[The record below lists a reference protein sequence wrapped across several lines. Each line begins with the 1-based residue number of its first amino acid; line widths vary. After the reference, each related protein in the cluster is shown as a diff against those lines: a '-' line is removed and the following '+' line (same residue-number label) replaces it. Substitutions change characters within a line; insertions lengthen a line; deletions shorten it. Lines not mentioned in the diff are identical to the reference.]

1 MQIIIGQGA
10 HEIIRGNRETKSGKR
25 QKTSY
30 FSRPELTRILGVYS
44 IRVAAGE
51 WRDYALDHTDGQA
64 YFSIY
69 RSSQEMPL
77 YTIEKKRLK
86 GKDRWQYNLMDR
98 LRVIKTSAGLQDILD
113 YLNGLPRL
121 VNN

>member
-1 MQIIIGQGA
+1 MQIITGSDNQA
-10 HEIIRGNRETKSGKR
+10 SREAKGRKKQR
-25 QKTSY
+25 ASY
-30 FSRPELTRILGVYS
+30 FSRPELTRILNVYS
-44 IRVAAGE
+44 KRVAAGE
-51 WRDYALDHTDGQA
+51 WRDYALDHLEGQA

-69 RSSQEMPL
+69 RSSHELPL

-86 GKDRWQYNLMDR
+86 GKDRWQYKLSDR
-98 LRVIKTSAGLQDILD
+98 RKVIKSCAGLQDILD

>member
-1 MQIIIGQGA
+1 MQIIIGQNT
-10 HEIIRGNRETKSGKR
+10 RDKR
-25 QKTSY
+25 DSKPRRRQQPSY
-30 FSRPELTRILGVYS
+30 FSRLEMMRILNVYS
-44 IRVAAGE
+44 RRVAAGE
-51 WRDYALDHTDGQA
+51 WRDYALDHSDEQA

-69 RSSQEMPL
+69 RSSHELPL

-86 GKDRWQYNLMDR
+86 GHDRWQFTLSDR
-98 LRVIKTSAGLQDILD
+98 RKIIKSGGGLQDILD

>member
-1 MQIIIGQGA
+1 MQIITGQDTTNS
-10 HEIIRGNRETKSGKR
+10 RDTKARKR

-30 FSRPELTRILGVYS
+30 FSKPELTRILNVYS
-44 IRVAAGE
+44 HRVAAGE
-51 WRDYALDHTDGQA
+51 WRDYALDHLDGLA

-69 RSSQEMPL
+69 RSSHEMPL

-86 GKDRWQYNLMDR
+86 GKDRWQFKLSDR
-98 LRVIKTSAGLQDILD
+98 RKVIKTCAVLQDILD

>member
-1 MQIIIGQGA
+1 M
-10 HEIIRGNRETKSGKR
+10 EIITGQDQYTKRRKR

-30 FSRPELTRILGVYS
+30 FSRQELTRILNVYS
-44 IRVAAGE
+44 TRVAAGE
-51 WRDYALDHTDGQA
+51 WRDYALDHLEGQA

-77 YTIEKKRLK
+77 YTIEKKRLQ
-86 GKDRWQYNLMDR
+86 GKDRWLFRLSDR
-98 LRVIKTSAGLQDILD
+98 RKVVKSGGRLQDILD
-113 YLNGLPRL
+113 YLTSLPRL

>member
-1 MQIIIGQGA
+1 MHIFTGQDA
-10 HEIIRGNRETKSGKR
+10 HDGNTGKSDVKAR
-25 QKTSY
+25 KKLKTSY
-30 FSRPELTRILGVYS
+30 FSRPELTRILNVYS
-44 IRVAAGE
+44 RRVAAGE
-51 WRDYALDHTDGQA
+51 WRDYALDHMDGQA

-69 RSSQEMPL
+69 RSSHEMPL

-86 GKDRWQYNLMDR
+86 GKDRWQFRLSDR
-98 LRVIKTSAGLQDILD
+98 RKVIKTGAGLQDILD

>member
-1 MQIIIGQGA
+1 M
-10 HEIIRGNRETKSGKR
+10 EIFTAQNIQTKARKK

-30 FSRPELTRILGVYS
+30 FSRPELTRILNVYS
-44 IRVAAGE
+44 RRVADGE
-51 WRDYALDHTDGQA
+51 WRDYALDHLEGSA

-77 YTIEKKRLK
+77 YTIEKKRLP
-86 GKDRWQYNLMDR
+86 GKDLWLFRLSDR
-98 LRVIKTSAGLQDILD
+98 RKVIKSGSRLQDILD